1 MLRGRLDDGS
11 GCWRWIR
18 RGPDAKVCLNPAAYS
33 LSCPANDFLDS
44 TDYAADTNFT
54 ATGRS
59 ATLLSFHAPAVTQLA

>member
-1 MLRGRLDDGS
+1 MMAAVVGG
-11 GCWRWIR
+11 GF
-18 RGPDAKVCLNPAAYS
+18 GVAADAKVCLNPAAYS

-54 ATGRS
+54 ATDRS